1 MKSKH
6 GFLFA
11 LAGLAFSAI
20 VPAVDAAV
28 YAPGLAQAQFSGA
41 STDTTSDITAAAN
54 LTYASGPVMANTTKD
69 GYDWDGTKWS
79 WADNRVF
86 GYIGEM
92 WVEAGTT
99 YTFGKSV
106 DDWTYIVVNGTTLI
120 DNYGHNSFQKGSY
133 SATTTGWVPVEIR
146 VGNGG
151 GGAGVSQGA
160 KWGVAY
166 NTVDDTS
173 WDHFKAGSDGWTEL
187 VDPGDCSFL
196 RAFYSNSDYMTI
208 EGVVVDGNDLVV
220 TASFTGLAAAGTFT
234 AFYGAGD
241 GETTPGNWD
250 ANAVV
255 ATPAA
260 GDTASAQYRVV
271 NAGSAAF
278 VAFRFSAAVGTSTPI
293 QQWSDSYALAL
304 ASPAFKLVSTDV
316 GYTNLSYAA
325 TCIGLGQGASSVDI
339 DVELATDDAFANV
352 IQTKRLALTGLGS
365 EAVTFVGLTTNTTYY
380 ARVVGT
386 NDKHESGASS
396 TVSKTTRDPQPPE
409 GVVSFAGRGFTKL
422 SVAAIVTDFGDGSDS
437 AEIRLESSTDPDFSN
452 IAAVSIEVASTLDVV
467 TTLSCENLSP
477 DTAYHL
483 RLRIVNEWGIVS
495 YVSIPEAPATR
506 TVPITASGIG
516 YVFAADNSTIDFS
529 FGITEVF
536 DGKTCTAT
544 LSYGGRTFVAQT
556 FSAPATLSWPGLTA
570 VGPATAM
577 VTVSSTVGGTT
588 YTQTWTV
595 TVTPGTSS
603 YTFSSLLDL
612 RTKIFHVGDSAM
624 LPELTGPSDYYALT
638 DCRAFKLGTD
648 GVTLTALEPGFGGV
662 VAMEYD
668 AASDA
673 FVCNATMGLGIIV
686 PEPNGSGRVWIANKH
701 ASGSWYWS
709 NADNWTNVTDG
720 QEGFPNG
727 VDDVAMIAQPGNS
740 TVYVDASITLGALY
754 FGFDSEDVLP
764 GRATNNSDANTAIRL
779 TGGNAS
785 TLTFQASGKNR
796 PFLRF
801 CNFGNRNVYDN
812 NPQIYLGYW
821 DATAANQLNIVQ
833 SGDMDWDGGAVEDY
847 TDTATR
853 NVFGRVRF
861 GTENGCWAVPAGAT
875 LHIYNVTGYKSWNDD
890 QCGNAQFWLHSYFP
904 FIGSGEIVYDGPGSA
919 YVANPFRRFE
929 GTITVRN
936 KQKYD
941 TFCMSSRG
949 GSFYMINWES
959 PVNQYATNAT
969 LKIEGDVGYKDGLS
983 LGQSY
988 GVVSSGSAHGYGSP
1002 EWMENV
1008 VPAKKW
1014 ILNGGAYYDAN
1025 VNNDKDSWR
1034 EDGTKATETIRE
1046 PNGAE
1051 TLCVSNGFSWI
1062 FLGQNG
1068 EANRP
1073 TNNLEFAHLE
1083 HAGDGVLVAHTDRT
1097 WFSYQSNEANRAWR
1111 VRLVLGGFHDYA
1123 IGGTGVADAI
1133 HGPAGV
1139 RANILEST
1147 APIVPWI
1154 VSPVESSL
1162 ALYFPGA
1169 SPAGEIVMAGQPAQ
1183 IKLDDATDPT
1193 ANVNAD
1199 TSQSLALSSDRT
1211 VNSLRVPNPNSGGG
1225 INLGAGRTLTITSG
1239 GLIVGNGSHNRG
1251 GIGSESGYVGGTA
1264 GTVYFPNKAY
1274 IFTPSQNGE
1283 AGKHAE
1289 IWAKIV
1295 SPHGA
1300 VFSFPGYLDLGGD
1313 QTGIDDH
1320 IAVNGTYLRLGSS
1333 TTGCKIDVPVHLYGA
1348 YSTLSVQKQGSF
1360 CRQTLYFWDH
1370 GTLGSKFIPPAG
1382 ETEYVYKLYIDGKAL
1397 LRGTWGSSESGAD
1410 NVDDNHFSG
1419 TGIVRVVKDDSVVP
1433 LVIRMR

>member
-1 MKSKH
+1 MKNKH
-6 GFLFA
+6 GLLLA
-11 LAGLAFSAI
+11 LAGLAFSAVI
-20 VPAVDAAV
+20 PVADAAV
-28 YAPGLAQAQFSGA
+28 YVPGLAQAQFSGSA
-41 STDTTSDITAAAN
+41 NKTDDIVSATN
-54 LTYASGPVMANTTKD
+54 LTYAAGPIMANTSGSAKD
-69 GYDWDGTKWS
+69 WNGTTWS
-79 WADNRVF
+79 WGNNRTF
-86 GYIGEM
+86 GYIGQM
-92 WVEAGTT
+92 WMEVGKT
-99 YTFGKSV
+99 YTFGKSI
-106 DDWTYIVVNGTTLI
+106 DDWTYVVVNGTTVI
-120 DNYGHNSFQKGSY
+120 DNDTYNAIIFGSY
-133 SATTTGWVPVEIR
+133 VATATGWVDIEIR
-146 VGNGG
+146 AGNGG
-151 GGAGVSQGA
+151 GGAGLANGA
-160 KWGVAY
+160 TYGVAY
-166 NTVDDTS
+166 NTVGNTDQGD
-173 WDHFKAGSDGWTEL
+173 FKAAANGWAAL
-187 VDPGDCSFL
+187 IDPGDASLL
-196 RAFYSNSDYMTI
+196 RFAYSAVGCMNIDNVAVSGD
-208 EGVVVDGNDLVV
+208 DLVV
-220 TASFTGLAAAGTFT
+220 TASFSGLSAAGTVT

-241 GETTPGNWD
+241 GGISSADWD
-250 ANAVV
+250 SSVV
-255 ATPAA
+255 IATPAA
-260 GDTASAQYRVV
+260 GDTASASYTVPG
-271 NAGSAAF
+271 AASAAF
-278 VAFRFSAAVGTSTPI
+278 VAFRLSATIGTSTPI
-293 QQWSDSYALAL
+293 LEWSDTFSLAE
-304 ASPAFKLVSTDV
+304 ASPSFKLVCTAID
-316 GYTNLSYAA
+316 YTSLHYSA
-325 TCIGLGQGASSVDI
+325 TCTGLGQDASSVEVDAQLALDTEFL
-339 DVELATDDAFANV
+339 DVV
-352 IQTKRLALTGLGS
+352 QTKRLALTGLGG
-365 EAVTFVGLTTNTTYY
+365 ELVEFTGLTTNTTYY

-386 NDKHESGASS
+386 NDKQEFGASS
-396 TVSKTTRDPQPPE
+396 RVSNTTLEPGFAT
-409 GVVSFAGRGFTKL
+409 GVVEFAGRELTVL
-422 SVAAIVTDFGDGSDS
+422 AANGVVTDFGAGSSS
-437 AEIRLESSTDPDFSN
+437 ATIRLEASQTGDFAELASVSAD
-452 IAAVSIEVASTLDVV
+452 AAADDSKKYLA
-467 TTLSCENLSP
+467 CENLSP
-477 DTAYHL
+477 GVTYWL
-483 RLRIVNEWGIVS
+483 RLRIVNEWGLVT
-495 YVSIPEAPATR
+495 YVPFAGTYSTR
-506 TVPITASGIG
+506 GVPLAVTGIG
-516 YVFAADNSTIDFS
+516 YEFS
-529 FGITEVF
+529 EDGSSVDISFVVTEVF
-536 DGKTCTAT
+536 SGASCSATLVYNGREFSGQSFSSPGTLTWSDITAAARPMTAT
-544 LSYGGRTFVAQT
+544 
-556 FSAPATLSWPGLTA
+556 
-570 VGPATAM
+570 
-577 VTVSSTVGGTT
+577 VTVQATVGGVP
-588 YTQTWTV
+588 YSQSWTA
-595 TVTPGTSS
+595 TVTPGTAAHALA
-603 YTFSSLLDL
+603 SLADITGLVF
-612 RTKIFHVGDSAM
+612 KVGDMAI
-624 LPELTGPSDYYALT
+624 LPELVGADDYYLPL
-638 DCRAFKLGTD
+638 DIRPFSYD
-648 GVTLTALEPGFGGV
+648 SSVRMLTAREPGFS
-662 VAMEYD
+662 AIASFAYD
-668 AASDA
+668 AASGT
-673 FVCNATMGLGIIV
+673 FVRDATMGLGIV
-686 PEPNGSGRVWIANKH
+686 LPEPAAGGRVFLALPTTGTVDWLNAANWRNLTNGDAGYPSQANDIAMVPLAN
-701 ASGSWYWS
+701 
-709 NADNWTNVTDG
+709 DG
-720 QEGFPNG
+720 QLRLQGSVTVGELYIGWNAT
-727 VDDVAMIAQPGNS
+727 DVPGKDNK
-740 TVYVDASITLGALY
+740 G
-754 FGFDSEDVLP
+754 
-764 GRATNNSDANTAIRL
+764 IRIY
-779 TGGNAS
+779 GESGP
-785 TLTFQASGKNR
+785 TLTFQSTAKGRPALLRTTGLCRRDVSTGFPHMRLGNDGNPSANSIAIVAASD
-796 PFLRF
+796 L
-801 CNFGNRNVYDN
+801 
-812 NPQIYLGYW
+812 
-821 DATAANQLNIVQ
+821 
-833 SGDMDWDGGAVEDY
+833 DWDCGAWPDY
-847 TDTATR
+847 TDIEIR
-853 NVFGRVRF
+853 NVHNASRQ
-861 GTENGCWAVPAGAT
+861 GTETGRFFEIPEGNT
-875 LHIYNVTGYKSWNDD
+875 FRIYNMTGYKNWNDD

-1002 EWMENV
+1002 EWMENI

-1073 TNNLEFAHLE
+1073 TNNLEFARLE

-1419 TGIVRVVKDDSVVP
+1419 TGIVRVVKDDSAVP
-1433 LVIRMR
+1433 LVIRLK